1 MNDWESWYDK
11 NFEETLKG
19 RYINFNSISPLL
31 KHHKN
36 TFRVSSVGKTVLGRP
51 IPMIDLGNGKNKVLI
66 WSQMHGNETTCT
78 KALFDFLKFIEHHK
92 TTESVDRLLSN
103 FHIYIVP
110 ILNMDG
116 AHTYTRENANKVDL
130 NRDFQKFSQPESS
143 VLKQV
148 FEKVKPGLCLNMH
161 DQRTIFGVDKKH
173 PATISFLSPAA
184 DSMRSITAARR
195 HSMDLIEKMNAVLQ
209 AFISNHVGRYDDT
222 FNLNCAGD
230 YFQHAG
236 VPTILFEAGH
246 FPQDYHREITR
257 KYIFLALLALF
268 DLTFIPPKP
277 WKSYHLIPENVKI
290 FRDIIFRNVKV
301 SDINKKIDVL
311 VQYKEVL
318 EDSNIKFNAFIEDVG
333 EFPNLIG
340 HREIDCTNINFQKI
354 NKDMIKKGAKLPYIF
369 NKNGE
374 KLTSFS

>member
-1 MNDWESWYDK
+1 MYDWESWDNT
-11 NFEETLKG
+11 NFEDTLKG
-19 RYINFNSISPLL
+19 RYINFQVIKPLL
-31 KHHKN
+31 NHHKN
-36 TFRVSSVGKTVLGRP
+36 HFRVSAVGKSVMGKE
-51 IPMIDLGNGKNKVLI
+51 IFMIDFGNGTKNVLM

-78 KALFDFLKFIEHHK
+78 KALFDFLKFVEHHK
-92 TTESVDRLLSN
+92 TTQSVHRLLSEYH
-103 FHIYIVP
+103 FYIIP
-110 ILNMDG
+110 ILNIDG

-161 DQRTIFGVDKKH
+161 DQRTIFGVDKY

-195 HSMDLIEKMNAVLQ
+195 HSMELIEKMNVVLQ
-209 AFISNHVGRYDDT
+209 AFIPNQVGRYDDT

-246 FPQDYHREITR
+246 FPNDYQRETTR
-257 KYIFLALLALF
+257 KYIFLSLLALF
-268 DLTFIPPKP
+268 DFICIPSKP
-277 WKSYHLIPENVKI
+277 WNSYHLIPENVKI
-290 FRDIIFRNVKV
+290 FRDIIFRNVKL
-301 SDINKKIDVL
+301 SDSERKIDIL
-311 VQYKEVL
+311 VQYKEIL
-318 EDSNIKFNAFIEDVG
+318 EGSKIKFKAVIDDIG

-340 HREIDCTNINFQKI
+340 HREIDCTNSNFQKI